1 MSSQR
6 SFVRTIFPTLL
17 LLMIFS
23 ALIAQATI
31 MQRLEIEELTRKS
44 TDVFYGQVM
53 ATQTYW
59 NADHTRIYTGVQ
71 VRVFESFKGAA
82 RNGETVKVVQLGGE
96 KDGFKMDY
104 AGRPEFTT
112 GESIVLFTTRNRQNE
127 LTVVGLKQGKLP
139 VNGQTV
145 TREFSGL
152 MLLERSKSGKDL
164 QPAKPASTQLSLS
177 ELRRRIA
184 SVK

>member
-1 MSSQR
+1 MRSQR
-6 SFVRTIFPTLL
+6 SFVRSILSTSL
-17 LLMIFS
+17 LLMTLFVLS
-23 ALIAQATI
+23 TQATI

-59 NADHTRIYTGVQ
+59 NAERTRIYTSVQ
-71 VRVFESFKGAA
+71 VRLYESFKGSA
-82 RNGETVKVVQLGGE
+82 RSGETVKVVQLGGE

-127 LTVVGLKQGKLP
+127 LTVVGLKQGKMQ
-139 VNGQTV
+139 VNGQSV
-145 TREFSGL
+145 TRDFSGL
-152 MLLERSKSGKDL
+152 MLLDRSTPGKEL
-164 QPAKPASTQLSLS
+164 QPTKFSSVQLPLR
-177 ELRRRIA
+177 ELRQRII